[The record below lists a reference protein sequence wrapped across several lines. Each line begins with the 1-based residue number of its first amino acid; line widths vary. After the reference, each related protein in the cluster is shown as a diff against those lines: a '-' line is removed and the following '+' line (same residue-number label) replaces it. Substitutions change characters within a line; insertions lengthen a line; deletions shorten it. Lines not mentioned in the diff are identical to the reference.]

1 MTMNIKNFIP
11 FIFILFFISCK
22 NNQHKEKDDCCK
34 KEQTNNSKLS
44 FDSTI
49 SLHDLQSVW
58 TTQDGQKVTLADFHK
73 KATLVAMIF
82 TNCQS
87 ACPRITA
94 DIQRIENEI
103 PAEKRKDVSFVLIS
117 MDPERD
123 NPEQLKKFAAEHK
136 LDLNNW
142 TLLTGAQNDV
152 EDIAGV
158 LNVRINKQADGS
170 FDHSNIIHILNSS
183 GNIVHQQIGLA
194 IDPKESSEKLKL
206 LLQ

>member
-1 MTMNIKNFIP
+1 MNIKNFIP

-22 NNQHKEKDDCCK
+22 NNQQKDDCCK

-49 SLHDLQSVW
+49 SLHDLQSEW

-73 KATLVAMIF
+73 KATVVAMIF

-117 MDPERD
+117 M
-123 NPEQLKKFAAEHK
+123 
-136 LDLNNW
+136 DLNNW

-170 FDHSNIIHILNSS
+170 FDHSNIIHILNSN